1 VRRLRYKG
9 PVFAISA
16 LAREGLQPL
25 VEQIWHHVAE
35 QQRVAPLPD
44 LRFDTPIPGDE

>member
-9 PVFAISA
+9 PVFSHLGAG
-16 LAREGLQPL
+16 ARGLQPL
-25 VEQIWHHVAE
+25 VESIWHHVAA

-44 LRFDTPIPGDE
+44 LRFDTAS